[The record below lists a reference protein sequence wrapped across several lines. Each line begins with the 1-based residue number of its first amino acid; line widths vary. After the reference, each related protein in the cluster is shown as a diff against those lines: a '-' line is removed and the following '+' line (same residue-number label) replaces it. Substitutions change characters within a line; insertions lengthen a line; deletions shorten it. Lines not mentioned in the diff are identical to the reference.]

1 MLRPSRT
8 GAGVAPVRPGV
19 AQRQPAQVD
28 GSDAGAGDR
37 SRGLSSVPTLHHRC
51 AVECRRRL
59 ALPAG
64 GAARTR
70 RAGDLRWHEFPQARD
85 VLDRGGPPVL
95 WGRGES
101 RQWPSGGHRGAV
113 DRAARLLAGG
123 RALCAR
129 GVADRRRPRS
139 GAASPGCPVAGE
151 VAPSAHPAPAG
162 ARQRP
167 HRHRRAG
174 RCGVWRYR
182 PVSGHV
188 ASVAAPL
195 CGGDFLV
202 ADRVPGAAAPRAPA
216 GRPAGAPAHPARPG
230 GGRAG
235 VHGGPGRQ
243 GAAAVAAHQ
252 LAQPPRRAPLDGP
265 VCGPAGDPGPR
276 LARPP
281 ARPRGVAAGRTRHG
295 RDAADQILLRQP
307 CRPPPPGRSLSDSR
321 ISGGPS
327 SSRTKS

>member
-1 MLRPSRT
+1 MAKWRSPRRC
-8 GAGVAPVRPGV
+8 GPGCAPTW
-19 AQRQPAQVD
+19 
-28 GSDAGAGDR
+28 
-37 SRGLSSVPTLHHRC
+37 L
-51 AVECRRRL
+51 
-59 ALPAG
+59 
-64 GAARTR
+64 GAALYVPEAWLTD
-70 RAGDLRWHEFPQARD
+70 AARD
-85 VLDRGGPPVL
+85 R
-95 WGRGES
+95 
-101 RQWPSGGHRGAV
+101 
-113 DRAARLLAGG
+113 ARLP
-123 RALCAR
+123 R
-129 GVADRRRPRS
+129 GVRLQAKWRQALTLLR
-139 GAASPGCPVAGE
+139 
-151 VAPSAHPAPAG
+151 AG

-281 ARPRGVAAGRTRHG
+281 ARPRGVAGWPNATRARRRG
-295 RDAADQILLRQP
+295 P
-307 CRPPPPGRSLSDSR
+307 NTSSSTCRPPPPGRSSSDSR

-327 SSRTKS
+327 SSSTKS

>member
-85 VLDRGGPPVL
+85 VLGRGGPPVL

-243 GAAAVAAHQ
+243 GARSRGGGPSAGATAA
-252 LAQPPRRAPLDGP
+252 
-265 VCGPAGDPGPR
+265 AG
-276 LARPP
+276 
-281 ARPRGVAAGRTRHG
+281 AAGRSSVW
-295 RDAADQILLRQP
+295 P
-307 CRPPPPGRSLSDSR
+307 CG
-321 ISGGPS
+321 
-327 SSRTKS
+327 